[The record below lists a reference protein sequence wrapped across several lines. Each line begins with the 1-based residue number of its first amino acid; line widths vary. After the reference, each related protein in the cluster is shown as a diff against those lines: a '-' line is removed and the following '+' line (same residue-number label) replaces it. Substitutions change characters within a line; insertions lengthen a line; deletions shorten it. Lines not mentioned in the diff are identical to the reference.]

1 MFKLIT
7 AIGRGYDNYMTRQGR
22 VQAHRIL
29 SSQSDWTLNDL
40 GVSRQLL
47 NGGVKNWPWKITND
61 QPSRVEASAKAVAKL
76 KLVRF
81 GSSTVIPIRNC
92 MISELLVAAFQKLCA
107 TVDLKASTQLKVP
120 ALGGFPAGY
129 PFQSPTPYAELH

>member
-61 QPSRVEASAKAVAKL
+61 QPSRVEASRESRRKIEARA
-76 KLVRF
+76 
-81 GSSTVIPIRNC
+81 IR
-92 MISELLVAAFQKLCA
+92 ELNSYSNK
-107 TVDLKASTQLKVP
+107 
-120 ALGGFPAGY
+120 
-129 PFQSPTPYAELH
+129 ELHDLGITRGSIPEAVRNGRPESEHAA